1 MHWTEIV
8 TVTETANVETTILQ
22 VVSVTALVTST
33 SVQTS
38 LVITCPSA
46 LASNTPSASSI
57 LGTGSG
63 TGSGFG
69 PGPCPGQGYTCDE
82 CLDGWFCPPVQT
94 PAASVPCGFGWPC
107 YHCSGGWF
115 CVPYPQTVEA
125 ARPLASSTL
134 SAVVPN
140 AYLATNDYQYVG
152 CYQDTSDTVLTDGQ
166 LMKLASDMTNDECIN
181 LCRSKSF
188 AIAGT
193 KSGTQCFCGNDLLG
207 SVLVSNGQCN
217 MSCAGD
223 ATQSTLCGGPEAL
236 SIWGLLDTSIQ
247 EESPEQSFSSTVT
260 PEAQGTGGMAYTKM
274 QITSSIY
281 AWPPAET
288 SVSDLPT
295 SLAASDLSELE
306 MAMLSV
312 IAFKARETQGTAGQ
326 GFIGSISAVLNM
338 GTSNIADDVPPA
350 NLTSSTAF
358 ITESSS
364 ITLAPKPVH
373 GLTAVPTDST
383 LYMTAMADDTTAT
396 HTAEANNP
404 MDDIVADDAS
414 AAMDGD
420 QVGSSAIPI
429 LPGTKRERRVPRRRS
444 HWA

>member
-1 MHWTEIV
+1 
-8 TVTETANVETTILQ
+8 
-22 VVSVTALVTST
+22 
-33 SVQTS
+33 
-38 LVITCPSA
+38 
-46 LASNTPSASSI
+46 
-57 LGTGSG
+57 
-63 TGSGFG
+63 
-69 PGPCPGQGYTCDE
+69 
-82 CLDGWFCPPVQT
+82 
-94 PAASVPCGFGWPC
+94 
-107 YHCSGGWF
+107 
-115 CVPYPQTVEA
+115 
-125 ARPLASSTL
+125 
-134 SAVVPN
+134 
-140 AYLATNDYQYVG
+140 
-152 CYQDTSDTVLTDGQ
+152 
-166 LMKLASDMTNDECIN
+166 MKLASDMTNDECIN

-247 EESPEQSFSSTVT
+247 EESPEQSFSSAVT

-312 IAFKARETQGTAGQ
+312 IASRARETQGTAGQ

-338 GTSNIADDVPPA
+338 GTTNIADDVPPA

-383 LYMTAMADDTTAT
+383 LYMTAMADDNTAT

-404 MDDIVADDAS
+404 VDDMVANDAS